1 MLTHPGAWEFQRVK
15 VEEPEFTY
23 GNPDQSTPERADF
36 DYKDIFEDGDEV
48 VKALENL
55 TGNKKMV
62 AKDGSIIDTVDEKGI
77 DEAFQNKMYKDIEGE
92 GQILPDPEGHM
103 TPERMARRKG

>member
-1 MLTHPGAWEFQRVK
+1 MLTILELGNFNGVK

-23 GNPDQSTPERADF
+23 GNPDQSLPERDSF

-62 AKDGSIIDTVDEKGI
+62 LKTVFLQYPL
-77 DEAFQNKMYKDIEGE
+77 FQPFHPQLFCITSLES
-92 GQILPDPEGHM
+92 LL
-103 TPERMARRKG
+103 R